1 MVSLHISVLC
11 LGPAGLWTSLP
22 RTNEF
27 SNGRAFSP
35 PLVLAVQP
43 WSVAGVRLMGWD
55 LDFLRE
61 GFDVFSSCVV
71 VLPLAPPR

>member
-1 MVSLHISVLC
+1 MCSAWGLLVSGRRFQ
-11 LGPAGLWTSLP
+11 GPMIFPMAELF
-22 RTNEF
+22 R
-27 SNGRAFSP
+27 P
-35 PLVLAVQP
+35 PLVVAVQP
-43 WSVAGVRLMGWD
+43 WCVAGVRLMGWD